1 MLCGREGAGRELG
14 LVRERPRASASM
26 ERPPSVISVVWV
38 CVCVSYTYRRGV
50 SRRPHVCVHTR
61 PATLQGPS
69 QPASQ
74 PASQPVCRKG
84 RRHGQNEITLNKYAQ
99 SVSQS
104 VIQIQL
110 VHSTPIRVCHC
121 VHTCI
126 QKHRCIPTTFSFSTT
141 VLYDTTGALHR
152 QFSHSKETRH
162 RSCTVESP
170 LRWVVRR
177 RRRR

>member
-74 PASQPVCRKG
+74 PAGVSEGTQARPKRNHLEQVR
-84 RRHGQNEITLNKYAQ
+84 

-104 VIQIQL
+104 VSHTDSIGPL
-110 VHSTPIRVCHC
+110 HSNPCLSLCTYVHSETSLHSDDIL
-121 VHTCI
+121 
-126 QKHRCIPTTFSFSTT
+126 
-141 VLYDTTGALHR
+141 VLYDGT
-152 QFSHSKETRH
+152 
-162 RSCTVESP
+162 
-170 LRWVVRR
+170 LRYHGGFTPPILTF
-177 RRRR
+177 